1 MSKDELPS
9 LNDYLEKDDL
19 PSYNDYLEESDLP
32 SCNDHLEESDLPSYK
47 DFIEKKEELPS
58 VNEYIL
64 ETSIDEEDLP
74 SVEDFIEKVEE
85 VTEEPVVLEEA
96 TDDLTE
102 ILHLIEEVRKDIPE
116 IPEIKYYDD
125 ELEKI
130 SAYIEQV
137 KEGIPEVRY
146 YDNEVES
153 ICEQIDQVREEVKD
167 LPEVRYYDDDIE
179 SLKGNIGEVRNEVVS
194 NINIVKE
201 DISTNIENNLIKID
215 DRLNNIKI
223 NFDLNID
230 QFSEKLNVNDFET
243 KIDIKNLNLN
253 IEETKSKISEELKE
267 ASEKI
272 WSHHN
277 EFKDDDRKLKKQILG
292 QYNTLKENI
301 EKQIEDFNE
310 KNIKSQNIITGSLK
324 DYFDTLKEDIK
335 NLPEVKYYDEE
346 INEIKSDINS
356 LQLLKRNVKE
366 LKETQ
371 KEFQDTQK
379 EFQEKLEEGLLNISP
394 QENNSDPLT
403 PLDHNFV
410 TLDQLQEHYRLF
422 VNRVQQ
428 QLASLGG
435 GGEVWLKYLNDVG
448 ISTQS
453 ITDGWVLTW
462 NESQSKWLG
471 AASAGGGGGSV
482 SGGLWEKTNAGINT
496 VSNVGIGTTNPRF
509 LLEVGG
515 VGASGTSLFVNG
527 DARVTGILSVG
538 EGTITLDPNA
548 KTISGLDEIKI
559 GSGANLITLKRG
571 SSGQI
576 EFLDADGFENSVGIG
591 TNFNL
596 NTLGIITAQAFHGN
610 GANLTQIPTT
620 SLTGTITNLQLAGSI
635 ANDKLSNS
643 SVSYGGVSLSLGGS
657 DATPAFD
664 LSDATSYPYTS
675 LTGISTH
682 IVGDTT
688 PQLGGNLDLNSKNI
702 TGTGSWQGTAIA
714 DAYIAS
720 AATWNAKQSALTFGI
735 ADTNAVKIDSSD
747 VGDDEYARFTASG
760 LEGRT
765 SAELKSDLSL
775 SKSDVGLGNVEN
787 TALSTWVGTSNVTT
801 LGTIASG
808 TWQGT
813 AVADSYV
820 ASSATWN
827 AKQSALTF
835 GIANTNS
842 LKVDDADAADND
854 YAKFTSTGIEGRSY
868 AELKSDISLDN
879 VENTAVSTWVGT
891 TNITTLGT
899 IASGTWQGTAVADAY
914 VASAS
919 TWDAKQSAL
928 TFGIANTNT
937 VKIDSADV
945 ADDEYARFT
954 ASGLEGRTTAELKS
968 DLSLNLVENTTLS
981 TWAGTTNITTL
992 GTIASGTWQGTA
1004 IADGYLA
1011 STFLKN
1017 VVEDTTPQLGG
1028 NLVLNSNDITG
1039 TGDINITGNID
1050 CTGNISVGGTLTY
1063 DDVTNIDSVGLITA
1077 RSGIDVTGG
1086 DIKVGTAVT
1095 ISNSGNVTLGTVAS
1109 GIWNGTAIAD
1119 AYVASSAT
1127 WNAKQDAL
1135 TFGIANTNA
1144 LKVNDADAAD
1154 DDYAKF
1160 TATGIEGRSATEV
1173 KTDLSLNNVENT
1185 ALSTWAGTSN
1195 ITTLGTIAT
1204 GTWNGTAIADGYIAS
1219 SGTWDGKQDA
1229 LTFGLSNGNAL
1240 KSEEALTTND
1250 VLLAGT
1256 SNIKGRTY
1264 AELKSDISL
1273 DNVENT
1279 ALSSWAGT
1287 SNITTLGTI
1296 ATGTW
1301 NGTAIADAY
1310 VASASTWDGKQ
1321 NALTFGIA
1329 NTNALKVDDADA
1341 ADDDYA
1347 KFTATG
1353 IEGRSATEVKTDLSL
1368 NNVENTALST
1378 WVGTAN
1384 ITTLG
1389 TIATGTWNG
1398 TAIADAYVASAST
1411 WDGKQDALTFG
1422 LSNGNSLKS
1431 EEALTTND
1439 VLLAGTSNIKG
1450 RTYTEF
1456 KSDLS
1461 LNNVENTALSTWAGT
1476 SNITT
1481 LGTIATGTW
1490 QGTDIAAQYLA
1501 DTAVTAGSYTNTD
1514 ITVDAQGRIT
1524 AASNG
1529 SGGGVDGIVSSANAT
1544 ALTIGSNEECTF
1556 SQSMTLQGEDLT
1568 ATHASGLNLNLV
1580 DNLSNA
1586 LEITDSDSNTIAK
1599 VSTTNS
1605 SEAVIFYKDVQIV
1618 GENIAIGDGVTAN
1631 DIHIAPNLAASL
1643 EIISGTNVP
1652 LVTFDTTTGS
1662 EVVEI
1667 ETALQ
1672 LGGNLDLNSND
1683 ITGAGN
1689 IDITGA
1695 FAIESDTRVTTLIGT
1710 DAMIDISI
1718 VGAGPTINDK
1728 QVIITYHDSSAGTTA
1743 VKLVTQ
1749 DFGLKIIGICSA
1761 TGASH
1766 ATSFVKTGGTSSQY
1780 LMADGTT
1787 STGSGGGGGGITVGK
1802 SIMMSMIFG

>member
-496 VSNVGIGTTNPRF
+496 VSNVGIGTNNPRF
-509 LLEVGG
+509 LLEVGS
-515 VGASGTSLFVNG
+515 VGTSGTSLFVNG

-538 EGTITLDPNA
+538 EGTITLDPDS
-548 KTISGLDEIKI
+548 KTISGLDELKI

-571 SSGQI
+571 SSGRV
-576 EFLDADGFENSVGIG
+576 EFLDVDGTESSVGIG
-591 TNFNL
+591 TTL
-596 NTLGIITAQAFHGN
+596 SINTTGIITAQAFHGN

-714 DAYIAS
+714 DGYIAS
-720 AATWNAKQSALTFGI
+720 AATWNAKQ
-735 ADTNAVKIDSSD
+735 N
-747 VGDDEYARFTASG
+747 
-760 LEGRT
+760 
-765 SAELKSDLSL
+765 
-775 SKSDVGLGNVEN
+775 
-787 TALSTWVGTSNVTT
+787 
-801 LGTIASG
+801 
-808 TWQGT
+808 
-813 AVADSYV
+813 
-820 ASSATWN
+820 
-827 AKQSALTF
+827 ALTF

-879 VENTAVSTWVGT
+879 VENTAVSTWAGT

-899 IASGTWQGTAVADAY
+899 IATGTWQGTDIVDDY
-914 VASAS
+914 IASSA
-919 TWDAKQSAL
+919 TWNAKQSAL
-928 TFGIANTNT
+928 TFGIVNTNA

-945 ADDEYARFT
+945 ADDDYARFT
-954 ASGLEGRTTAELKS
+954 ASGLEGRTTTELKS
-968 DLSLNLVENTTLS
+968 DLSLNLVENTAVS
-981 TWAGTTNITTL
+981 TWAGTSNVTTL
-992 GTIASGTWQGTA
+992 GTIATGTWNGTA

-1028 NLVLNSNDITG
+1028 NLDLNSKNITG

-1063 DDVTNIDSVGLITA
+1063 EDVTNVDSVGLITA
-1077 RSGIDVTGG
+1077 RSGINVTGG
-1086 DIKVGTAVT
+1086 DIKVGTALT
-1095 ISNSGNVTLGTVAS
+1095 ISNSGNVTLGTITS
-1109 GIWNGTAIAD
+1109 GTWQGTAIAD
-1119 AYVASSAT
+1119 GYVASSAT
-1127 WNAKQDAL
+1127 WNAKQSAL
-1135 TFGIANTNA
+1135 TFGIANTN
-1144 LKVNDADAAD
+1144 
-1154 DDYAKF
+1154 
-1160 TATGIEGRSATEV
+1160 S
-1173 KTDLSLNNVENT
+1173 
-1185 ALSTWAGTSN
+1185 
-1195 ITTLGTIAT
+1195 
-1204 GTWNGTAIADGYIAS
+1204 
-1219 SGTWDGKQDA
+1219 
-1229 LTFGLSNGNAL
+1229 
-1240 KSEEALTTND
+1240 
-1250 VLLAGT
+1250 
-1256 SNIKGRTY
+1256 
-1264 AELKSDISL
+1264 
-1273 DNVENT
+1273 
-1279 ALSSWAGT
+1279 
-1287 SNITTLGTI
+1287 
-1296 ATGTW
+1296 
-1301 NGTAIADAY
+1301 
-1310 VASASTWDGKQ
+1310 
-1321 NALTFGIA
+1321 
-1329 NTNALKVDDADA
+1329 LKVDDADA

-1353 IEGRSATEVKTDLSL
+1353 IEGRSASEVKTDLSL

-1378 WVGTAN
+1378 WAGTTN

-1398 TAIADAYVASAST
+1398 TAIANGYIASSGT

-1490 QGTDIAAQYLA
+1490 NGTAVADSYVASAATWNAKQSALTFGIANTNAIKIDSGDVGDDEYARFTASGLEGRTSAELKSDLSLSKSDVGLGNVENTALSTWVGTSNVTTLGTIATGTWNGTAIADGYVASASTWDAKQNALTFGLSSGNALKSEEALTTNDVLLAGATNIKGRTYTEFKSDLSLNLVENTALSTWAGTSNITTLGTIGSGTWQGTAIADGYIASSGTWDGKQDALTFGIANTNAVKIDDADAVDDDYAKFTSTGIEGRSVAEVKIDLVLNNVENTSLSTWAGSANITTLGTIATGTWQGTDIAAQYLA
-1501 DTAVTAGSYTNTD
+1501 DTAVTAGSYTNAD

-1529 SGGGVDGIVSSANAT
+1529 SGGGG
-1544 ALTIGSNEECTF
+1544 G
-1556 SQSMTLQGEDLT
+1556 G
-1568 ATHASGLNLNLV
+1568 
-1580 DNLSNA
+1580 
-1586 LEITDSDSNTIAK
+1586 
-1599 VSTTNS
+1599 VSTGK
-1605 SEAVIFYKDVQIV
+1605 A
-1618 GENIAIGDGVTAN
+1618 IA
-1631 DIHIAPNLAASL
+1631 
-1643 EIISGTNVP
+1643 
-1652 LVTFDTTTGS
+1652 
-1662 EVVEI
+1662 
-1667 ETALQ
+1667 
-1672 LGGNLDLNSND
+1672 
-1683 ITGAGN
+1683 
-1689 IDITGA
+1689 
-1695 FAIESDTRVTTLIGT
+1695 
-1710 DAMIDISI
+1710 
-1718 VGAGPTINDK
+1718 
-1728 QVIITYHDSSAGTTA
+1728 
-1743 VKLVTQ
+1743 
-1749 DFGLKIIGICSA
+1749 
-1761 TGASH
+1761 
-1766 ATSFVKTGGTSSQY
+1766 
-1780 LMADGTT
+1780 MA
-1787 STGSGGGGGGITVGK
+1787 
-1802 SIMMSMIFG
+1802 MIFG